1 VVGNKSVENLAEREG
16 LYYRRY
22 SQVTVKPTILR

>member
-1 VVGNKSVENLAEREG
+1 MRQVTEFKLAEREG